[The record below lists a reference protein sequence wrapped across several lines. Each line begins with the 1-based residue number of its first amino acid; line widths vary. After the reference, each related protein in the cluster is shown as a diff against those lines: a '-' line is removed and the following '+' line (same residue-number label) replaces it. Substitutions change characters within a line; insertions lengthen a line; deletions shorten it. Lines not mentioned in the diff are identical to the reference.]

1 MTETTKDFYTDAQRR
16 ARITR
21 IMLIIVGIGIAL
33 GVVSLMVLEKKKKD
47 VAIAASTASAQ
58 AWKLAGP
65 PCPTATTAE
74 FAHHAERAKKVFD
87 FNGDVYARR
96 GGHVDCNLTAVK
108 GVKDPVPVCQ
118 FTSPQAISV
127 TIREINDIS
136 GAIATAVR
144 EQDAATREIAVHVDQ
159 VAQGSR
165 SVNAN
170 IMGVTRSSGDV
181 DAAAAKLLDAA
192 TGLSSQSERL
202 RTEINGFVRTIR
214 VA

>member
-1 MTETTKDFYTDAQRR
+1 MTETTKDFYTDAKRR
-16 ARITR
+16 GRIAR

-33 GVVSLMVLEKKKKD
+33 GVVSLMMLEKKKKE

-96 GGHVDCNLTAVK
+96 GGHVDCNLTVVK

-127 TIREINDIS
+127 TTKKGTYYFVPGVGHPATIS
-136 GAIATAVR
+136 
-144 EQDAATREIAVHVDQ
+144 
-159 VAQGSR
+159 VA
-165 SVNAN
+165 NE
-170 IMGVTRSSGDV
+170 
-181 DAAAAKLLDAA
+181 AAACVMA
-192 TGLSSQSERL
+192 SNF
-202 RTEINGFVRTIR
+202 NGT
-214 VA
+214 